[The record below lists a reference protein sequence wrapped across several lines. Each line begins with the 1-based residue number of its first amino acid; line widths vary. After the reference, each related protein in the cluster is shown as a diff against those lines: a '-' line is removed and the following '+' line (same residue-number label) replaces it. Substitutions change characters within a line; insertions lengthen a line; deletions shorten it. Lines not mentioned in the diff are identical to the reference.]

1 MRLEEREITS
11 RDEIDKFIMECSVVR
26 LGMIS
31 RGEPYIVPLN
41 FVYIDDTVYFHCAL
55 EGRKAEAMRAEPG
68 VCLEFDAMYGVSVE
82 KKTTYYKSV
91 IAWGKAVFVSDID
104 MVKRV
109 LEMICVE
116 YLGSSFVITE
126 EMAKRTGIIAI
137 RIDSVTGKERK
148 G

>member
-1 MRLEEREITS
+1 MRLKEREIIS
-11 RDEIDKFIMECSVVR
+11 RDKIDKFIMECSVVR

-31 RGEPYIVPLN
+31 RGEPYVVPLN
-41 FVYIDDTVYFHCAL
+41 FVYSNGTVYFHCAL

-68 VCLEFDAMYGVSVE
+68 VCLEFDEMYGVSTE

-91 IAWGKAVFVSDID
+91 IAWGTAVFVSDID

-116 YLGSSFVITE
+116 YLGSSSVITE

-148 G
+148 N